1 MGPLYPSIVYAFIDI
16 IIKIDF
22 FLCDRSFWCL
32 MPLPGHL
39 RPSPTPNN
47 TPPPLPAENQ
57 KHNQFRKCCSFS
69 LPCSSVFCIIWL
81 EAMMNWKTFFMFF
94 RTVFDIRDRK
104 LLAFWRSSF
113 FFVNHRPKN
122 KDWTDMMA
130 SEMQYQ
136 MAMEVKMKTQNSRQ
150 KYYSV
155 SGQNTTLRQLIG
167 NNSSEVRT
175 AIFGSEIRKE
185 QFALFFV
192 RQTTQWSGSELCIYS
207 LVCGTWHSNQCK
219 IWIGKIEI
227 LVLGSVDCAPFDWTL
242 HWTAA
247 CMVLKSCFKVA
258 IDTGRPRTY
267 KILSKGKFY
276 FIISTQN
283 LDLPFTV
290 FFYVNIVEA

>member
-1 MGPLYPSIVYAFIDI
+1 
-16 IIKIDF
+16 
-22 FLCDRSFWCL
+22 
-32 MPLPGHL
+32 
-39 RPSPTPNN
+39 
-47 TPPPLPAENQ
+47 
-57 KHNQFRKCCSFS
+57 
-69 LPCSSVFCIIWL
+69 
-81 EAMMNWKTFFMFF
+81 
-94 RTVFDIRDRK
+94 
-104 LLAFWRSSF
+104 
-113 FFVNHRPKN
+113 
-122 KDWTDMMA
+122 
-130 SEMQYQ
+130 MQYQ

-207 LVCGTWHSNQCK
+207 LVCGTWQCK

-290 FFYVNIVEA
+290 FFYVNIVEAYFVQCFAHFFCCKRTTNEVGRRSWYSIYAWLSRTVWSVCTATSALRRPFVTSVVMWQGFSNPFKTHEHMSSYNKCRSEAEQINNNNNKKKKQHAIAVS